1 MDKFF
6 FTIWPYVAL
15 TLFIVV
21 PIVRHRFG
29 GFRWTTR
36 ASGFFERPA
45 MGLAAMS
52 IHWGIFILLVGHTLG
67 LIGGLATKAS
77 WVDAFHWI
85 GVAGGVLAF
94 YGFTLALVRRIVV
107 PEMRAISQVDDYL
120 VPAMLMAISFTGLY
134 PVLADKSFGLSYTVG
149 PWVGDIFTLSPTV
162 GAMAGL
168 ATISKVHIILAFT
181 FFAYFPFTKMV
192 HMWTVPLGYLLRPYQ
207 TMRTYRRVM
216 T

>member
-1 MDKFF
+1 MDEFF
-6 FTIWPYVAL
+6 FSVLPYIAL

-36 ASGFFERPA
+36 ASGFFERPG
-45 MGLAAMS
+45 MGIAAMAL
-52 IHWGIFILLVGHTLG
+52 HWGIFILFVGHLLG
-67 LIGGLATKAS
+67 FIGGLATQAA

-85 GVAGGVLAF
+85 GVVGGILAF

-107 PEMRAISQVDDYL
+107 REMRAVSQVDDYVVL
-120 VPAMLMAISFTGLY
+120 VLLTAISFTGLY

-149 PWVGDIFTLSPTV
+149 PWLGDILLLRPEV

-168 ATISKVHIILAFT
+168 ALISKIHIILAFT
-181 FFAYFPFTKMV
+181 FLAYFPFTKMV
-192 HMWTVPLGYLLRPYQ
+192 HMWTVPLGYLWRPYQ